1 MRNDANSKI
10 SGHTV
15 LMDGD
20 LTLEL
25 VDIAP
30 HPVHKVLTYF
40 FRIVHKDA
48 GEELGR
54 INLRAQNNPHIELYA
69 GHIGYS
75 VHPQYRGH
83 RYAARSL
90 RLLLPFARKL
100 GINPIWITCDPENT
114 ASRRSCELAGA
125 KFVEVV
131 DVPEECIIH
140 RDGHTRKCRYR
151 LDLFETATHPNR
163 KLAAVGHSGISDW

>member
-1 MRNDANSKI
+1 MSNVANP
-10 SGHTV
+10 GMPDPGLLV
-15 LMDGD
+15 DGD
-20 LTLEL
+20 LSLEL
-25 VDIAP
+25 AEIAL
-30 HPVHKVLTYF
+30 HPAHKVLTYF

-54 INLRAQNNPHIELYA
+54 INLRAETNPHIALYA

-83 RYAARSL
+83 SYAARSL

-100 GINPIWITCDPENT
+100 GINPIWITCNPENT

-151 LDLFETATHPNR
+151 LDPFE
-163 KLAAVGHSGISDW
+163 AAGHQIES